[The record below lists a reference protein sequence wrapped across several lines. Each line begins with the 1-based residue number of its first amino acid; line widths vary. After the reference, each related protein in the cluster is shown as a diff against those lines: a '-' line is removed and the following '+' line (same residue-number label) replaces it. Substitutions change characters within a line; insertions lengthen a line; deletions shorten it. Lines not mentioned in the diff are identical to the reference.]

1 MHSMKARA
9 APDAVHAEQA
19 VHLGILARTKLDVR
33 FARKRLLGEALARRE
48 GAVGGDGNE
57 KRVAHEQLHFERA
70 FHGQRHK
77 PDIRLPAF
85 HDVLKLCLVIAAGD
99 AQIDMR
105 VRLGEAL
112 RYLR

>member
-1 MHSMKARA
+1 M
-9 APDAVHAEQA
+9 
-19 VHLGILARTKLDVR
+19 
-33 FARKRLLGEALARRE
+33 RRE
-48 GAVGGDGNE
+48 GAVGGDSNE

-70 FHGQRHK
+70 LHGQRHK

-85 HDVLKLCLVIAAGD
+85 HDVLKLSLVIVAGD

>member
-1 MHSMKARA
+1 MKARA
-9 APDAVHAEQA
+9 APDAVRAEQA
-19 VHLGILARTKLDVR
+19 VHLGILTRIKLDVR
-33 FARKRLLGEALARRE
+33 FARKRLLGEALVRRE

-70 FHGQRHK
+70 LHGQRHK